1 MAMFPVFMI
10 GLLAGA
16 ILATI
21 YITFRKETDP
31 QVKTHLQQ
39 AEIIRL
45 NADIE
50 VLKAANEELEEEL
63 KWARMKNEREEKESK
78 E

>member
-1 MAMFPVFMI
+1 MAMFPIFMI

-16 ILATI
+16 ILATV

-50 VLKAANEELEEEL
+50 VLKAANEELEAEL
-63 KWARMKNEREEKESK
+63 KLARIKNDREEKENQ

>member
-1 MAMFPVFMI
+1 MTMFPIFMI
-10 GLLAGA
+10 GLLAGV
-16 ILATI
+16 ILATV

-50 VLKAANEELEEEL
+50 VLKAANEELEAEL
-63 KWARMKNEREEKESK
+63 KLARIKNDREEKESK

>member
-1 MAMFPVFMI
+1 MAMFPIFVI
-10 GLLAGA
+10 GLLAGVM
-16 ILATI
+16 LATV
-21 YITFRKETDP
+21 YITFKKETDS

-50 VLKAANEELEEEL
+50 ILKTTNEELEDEL
-63 KWARMKNEREEKESK
+63 KLARIKNDRGEKESK

>member
-1 MAMFPVFMI
+1 MAMFPIFMI

-31 QVKTHLQQ
+31 TVKTHLQQ

-50 VLKAANEELEEEL
+50 TLKAANEELEEEL
-63 KWARMKNEREEKESK
+63 KWARMENQRNEIKE
-78 E
+78 

>member
-1 MAMFPVFMI
+1 MTMFPIFMI

-16 ILATI
+16 ILATV

-50 VLKAANEELEEEL
+50 VLKAANEELEAEL
-63 KWARMKNEREEKESK
+63 KLARIKNDREEKENQ